1 MGRFWMLYGPMGR
14 FLDGV
19 WSDGSLFGCYKCI
32 LPLVTV
38 GFFKGEVFGVGIGYS
53 TGEMLNRIFSLE

>member
-1 MGRFWMLYGPMGR
+1 MGR
-14 FLDGV
+14 FLDLV